1 MQSYYQA
8 SRNIEISQPQLS
20 GDIEADVCIVGGGYT
35 GLSSALY
42 LAKGGL
48 NVVLLEANKLASG
61 ASGVNGGQVSGG
73 MRRDQ
78 FYIEKALGKDYAR
91 ALWDI
96 GEKAKYHARD
106 LMDEYQIQCDYKKG
120 IAHPNH
126 KQKFC
131 EDSRRYVEHLNQNY
145 DYHDI
150 EYLSDDEM
158 KEITGSETYFGGSY
172 DKGEAHCH
180 PLNYALGIAKA
191 ALSANAQIYEN
202 SSVTSYKVTD
212 NDVKVK
218 TQNGSVK
225 AKRLV
230 LACNG
235 YLENLEKRL
244 TSKILPM
251 NNYIIATE
259 PLDSGTVAKINPRD
273 IAFADSRFVINYFR
287 LSADKRLRFGG
298 GENYS
303 QNLSDNITPIV
314 TRPMEKIYPFLK
326 GIKIDYAWGGKLA
339 ITMNRLPFFKTLN
352 NESIISAQGYSGQGV
367 ALSSFSGKLIADKIN
382 GNGEIFDT
390 IAKIPNPS
398 FPGGKL
404 FRSPSMK
411 LGMLY
416 YSLLDRL

>member
-8 SRNIEISQPQLS
+8 SRNTEINQPELS
-20 GDIEADVCIVGGGYT
+20 GDIETDVCIVGGGYT

-42 LAKGGL
+42 LAKGGV

-61 ASGVNGGQVSGG
+61 ASGANGGQVSGG

-78 FYIEKALGKDYAR
+78 LYIEKVLGKKYAHI
-91 ALWDI
+91 LWDI
-96 GEKAKYHARD
+96 GEKAKYHAKD
-106 LMDEYQIQCDYKKG
+106 LMDQYQIQCDYKKG

-131 EDSRRYVEHLNQNY
+131 ENSRRYVEHLNQNY

-150 EYLSDDEM
+150 EYLDDNEM
-158 KEITGSETYFGGSY
+158 QEVTGSETYFGGSY

-191 ALSANAQIYEN
+191 ALSNKALIYEN
-202 SSVTSYKVTD
+202 SAVTSYQINN

-218 TQNGSVK
+218 THHGSVK

-235 YLENLEKRL
+235 YLNNLERRL
-244 TSKILPM
+244 NAKILPM

-259 PLDSGTVAKINPRD
+259 PLDAKTIKKINPRD
-273 IAFADSRFVINYFR
+273 IAFADSRFVINYYR
-287 LSADKRLRFGG
+287 LSADKRLLFGG

-303 QNLSDNITPIV
+303 QNLSSNIVPIV
-314 TRPMEKIYPFLK
+314 TKPMEKIYPFLK

-339 ITMNRLPFFKTLN
+339 ITMNRLPYFKTLS
-352 NESIISAQGYSGQGV
+352 NEKIITAQGYSGQGV
-367 ALSSFSGKLIADKIN
+367 ALASYAGKLIAEKIN
-382 GNGEIFDT
+382 GNGEVFDMVE
-390 IAKIPNPS
+390 KIPTPS

-404 FRSPSMK
+404 LRNPSMK

>member
-8 SRNIEISQPQLS
+8 SRNVEINQPELA
-20 GDIEADVCIVGGGYT
+20 GGIEADVCIVGGGYT

-180 PLNYALGIAKA
+180 PLNYALGIAEA

-202 SSVTSYKVTD
+202 SAVTSYKVAD

-244 TSKILPM
+244 TSKILSM

-259 PLDSGTVAKINPRD
+259 PLDSATVAKINPRD

-287 LSADKRLRFGG
+287 LSADKHLLFGG

-303 QNLSDNITPIV
+303 QNLSDNIAPIV

-326 GIKIDYAWGGKLA
+326 GVKIDYAWGGKLA

-352 NESIISAQGYSGQGV
+352 NEKIISAQGYSGQGV

-416 YSLLDRL
+416 YGLLDRL